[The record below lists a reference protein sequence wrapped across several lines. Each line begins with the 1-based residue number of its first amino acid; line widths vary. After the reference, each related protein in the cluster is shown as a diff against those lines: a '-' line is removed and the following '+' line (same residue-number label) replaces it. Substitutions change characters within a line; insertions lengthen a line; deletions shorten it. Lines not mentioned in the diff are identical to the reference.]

1 METKLRQIE
10 SEAERFS
17 LDFNYGQGRVESI
30 MTCVQQIFNLLDCED
45 NVELLGSQGVTESNM
60 MTHMGIIEQRINE
73 ILQANTY
80 ITQSKQFDEGE
91 GMVKFEQVN
100 LTGFMNK
107 QTSNVG
113 VGSIQGSTA
122 KKVSNTTVP
131 KF

>member
-1 METKLRQIE
+1 
-10 SEAERFS
+10 
-17 LDFNYGQGRVESI
+17 
-30 MTCVQQIFNLLDCED
+30 
-45 NVELLGSQGVTESNM
+45 M

-107 QTSNVG
+107 QSSNVG
-113 VGSIQGSTA
+113 AASIQGSMA